1 MIYISKLF
9 SPISTQ
15 ELQEMLL
22 AAENETKDQ
31 NDESEVS

>member
-15 ELQEMLL
+15 ELQEMIL
-22 AAENETKDQ
+22 AAENEAQ
-31 NDESEVS
+31 EDEGEVP

>member
-15 ELQEMLL
+15 ELQEMIL
-22 AAENETKDQ
+22 AAENEAQ
-31 NDESEVS
+31 EDEGEVS

>member
-15 ELQEMLL
+15 ELQDMIL
-22 AAENETKDQ
+22 AAENEAQDQ
-31 NDESEVS
+31 GDESEVS

>member
-15 ELQEMLL
+15 ELQEMIL
-22 AAENETKDQ
+22 AAENEAQ
-31 NDESEVS
+31 DEEEVS

>member
-15 ELQEMLL
+15 ELQGMIL
-22 AAENETKDQ
+22 AAENGTQ
-31 NDESEVS
+31 NQEDESEAS